1 MSRSEDSPPGPLW
14 YDDEAGPMIRPYTLT
29 GGRTVPTAM
38 ELDLIT
44 LVITEESV
52 RPAPDIDEEHLDLLL
67 RCRAR
72 PLFSQLGRSLFMLD
86 ALVERCDDPAVPRG
100 LPFSLRLIRPT
111 RTSEY
116 LFSRVRASVERG
128 HALLVEV
135 EDHLITRKARLCAN
149 GWTVVLDLDYAS
161 GWPSGGF

>member
-1 MSRSEDSPPGPLW
+1 MMPSVLYLLVFAVACGCLALAGIGRSSPHGRVGPVFS
-14 YDDEAGPMIRPYTLT
+14 Y
-29 GGRTVPTAM
+29 
-38 ELDLIT
+38 
-44 LVITEESV
+44 
-52 RPAPDIDEEHLDLLL
+52 

-149 GWTVVLDLDYAS
+149 GWTVVLDVDHAS
-161 GWPSGGF
+161 GWPSLLVN

>member
-1 MSRSEDSPPGPLW
+1 MSSVLYLLAVAGGCVALVRMARTRSLHGRL
-14 YDDEAGPMIRPYTLT
+14 RPVLSY
-29 GGRTVPTAM
+29 
-38 ELDLIT
+38 
-44 LVITEESV
+44 
-52 RPAPDIDEEHLDLLL
+52 

-72 PLFSQLGRSLFMLD
+72 PLFSQLGRSSFLLD
-86 ALVERCDDPAVPRG
+86 ALVETSDDPAVPRG

-135 EDHLITRKARLCAN
+135 EYHLTARKARLCAN
-149 GWTVVLDLDYAS
+149 GWTVVLDVDHSS
-161 GWPSGGF
+161 GWPFRSFLI